1 MAKKV
6 FFKKLEKEV
15 VAVAKRTVKDFKK
28 VSKDETKHKISSTS
42 QIVDGYLVRVDL
54 FKIV

>member
-28 VSKDETKHKISSTS
+28 VSKDETKHNLSTTS
-42 QIVDGYLVRVDL
+42 KIVDGYLIRVNL
-54 FKIV
+54 FKVV

>member
-54 FKIV
+54 FKVV